1 MLSVVVLTDI
11 SLVANNAGHFPIGCL
26 CIFFR
31 KIPIQALCSFL
42 KLGYLAFLS
51 LSCYPR
57 TSERMKYRGKGLEL
71 CLAHIKHPN
80 DEIQSRRYQNG
91 HLQEGKCCFMKLWF
105 HSHRVLWNGSHVVCC
120 FVFLTALRSMWNISA
135 LSREWTRAPR
145 RWKRGA
151 LTTGQPGKALTGV
164 SHTVGCTRKSSS
176 SISRCSLLYTRWIK
190 NKALLYSTG
199 SYIWRPAIPH
209 NGKEYIKDCVYS

>member
-1 MLSVVVLTDI
+1 MAGEVFPSLWFQFPHAHQHLVFLIFGYHGHPSWREMLSVVVLTDI

-42 KLGYLAFLS
+42 KFGYLAFLS

-120 FVFLTALRSMWNISA
+120 FVFLTALSSMWNISA
-135 LSREWTRAPR
+135 LSREWTHAP
-145 RWKRGA
+145 G
-151 LTTGQPGKALTGV
+151 G
-164 SHTVGCTRKSSS
+164 
-176 SISRCSLLYTRWIK
+176 
-190 NKALLYSTG
+190 G
-199 SYIWRPAIPH
+199 SAEP
-209 NGKEYIKDCVYS
+209 